1 MCAYGD
7 DMSRFVTG
15 MDRGVVVGKL
25 LRRSMMDGSVI
36 SRVALSLAVALAAA
50 TSACSD
56 DEPSDTTESSG
67 LSPGGATAAA
77 GSTGQAGSGPSGSSG
92 SAGAPTAAGGSSG
105 EAPPVPTGIDP
116 GTDDG
121 EDGASAGAADA
132 GAEGPVVAD
141 AGAPPD
147 DTTFNPCPTDGSPCR
162 IMPLGDSITDGLVGI
177 APGNTQGSNGG
188 YRVELF
194 RQAIADG
201 HAVTFVG
208 TSPTT
213 GFGGGPNGP
222 AEVDG
227 QPFPRDHEGISGDTI
242 PGVAGRVNA
251 ALAATTP
258 DIILLQIGTNHIY
271 QGLPPEVP
279 GQLEDLLDQITDAA
293 PDALLVVAQIT
304 PVGASFPNNG
314 VQQYNAAIPA
324 AVQERVD
331 AGKHLLLVDNFT
343 PIATDP
349 AGVAALV
356 GDNIHP
362 NETGYAIMAATW
374 YDAIE
379 SFLP

>member
-1 MCAYGD
+1 M
-7 DMSRFVTG
+7 RFARVL
-15 MDRGVVVGKL
+15 DR
-25 LRRSMMDGSVI
+25 SVI
-36 SRVALSLAVALAAA
+36 CRAALSVAVGLAAA
-50 TSACSD
+50 ASGCSD
-56 DEPSDTTESSG
+56 DEPSNTTESESG

-77 GSTGQAGSGPSGSSG
+77 GSSGQAGSGPSAASG
-92 SAGAPTAAGGSSG
+92 SGGAPAAAGSSG
-105 EAPPVPTGIDP
+105 EAPPVPTSIDP
-116 GTDDG
+116 GSDEGD
-121 EDGASAGAADA
+121 DGASAGAADA

-147 DTTFNPCPTDGSPCR
+147 GDVFNPCPADGSPCR
-162 IMPLGDSITDGLVGI
+162 IMPLGDSITDGLVGVG
-177 APGNTQGSNGG
+177 PGNTQGSNGG

-201 HAVTFVG
+201 HAITFVG

-222 AEVDG
+222 TEVDG

-258 DIILLQIGTNHIY
+258 DIILLQIGTNHLY
-271 QGLPPEVP
+271 AGLPPEVP

-293 PDALLVVAQIT
+293 PDALLVVAQVT
-304 PVGASFPNNG
+304 PLGVPNNG
-314 VQQYNAAIPA
+314 AQQYNAAIPA
-324 AVQERVD
+324 MVQERVD
-331 AGKHLLLVDNFT
+331 AGKHLLMVDNFT

-349 AGVAALV
+349 AGVAGLV

-362 NETGYAIMAATW
+362 NAAGYAIMAGTW

>member
-1 MCAYGD
+1 MSIQAQSRSCDNPPSQPSAGDEPLARSAYVLG
-7 DMSRFVTG
+7 
-15 MDRGVVVGKL
+15 
-25 LRRSMMDGSVI
+25 
-36 SRVALSLAVALAAA
+36 RVALCLALAFGA
-50 TSACSD
+50 TTGACSD
-56 DEPSDTTESSG
+56 DEPETTSSESG
-67 LSPGGATAAA
+67 LSPSGATAAA
-77 GSTGQAGSGPSGSSG
+77 GSAGQAGSSP
-92 SAGAPTAAGGSSG
+92 AAAGGSGGGTAAAGSSGG
-105 EAPPVPTGIDP
+105 EAPPVPTTIDP
-116 GTDDG
+116 GIDG
-121 EDGASAGAADA
+121 DDGASAGAADA

-147 DTTFNPCPTDGSPCR
+147 DAVFNPCPTDGSPCR
-162 IMPLGDSITDGLVGI
+162 IMPLGDSITDGLVGV

-201 HAVTFVG
+201 HAITFVG

-222 AEVDG
+222 TEVDG

-258 DIILLQIGTNHIY
+258 DIILLQIGTNHLY
-271 QGLPPEVP
+271 GGLPAEVP
-279 GQLEDLLDQITDAA
+279 GQLADLVDQITNEA

-304 PVGASFPNNG
+304 PLGAIPNNG
-314 VQQYNAAIPA
+314 VEQYNAGIPA
-324 AVQERVD
+324 MVQERVD
-331 AGKHLLLVDNFT
+331 AGKHVLMVDNFS
-343 PIATDP
+343 PIANDP

-356 GDNIHP
+356 GDNVHP
-362 NETGYAIMAATW
+362 NAAGYAIMASTW